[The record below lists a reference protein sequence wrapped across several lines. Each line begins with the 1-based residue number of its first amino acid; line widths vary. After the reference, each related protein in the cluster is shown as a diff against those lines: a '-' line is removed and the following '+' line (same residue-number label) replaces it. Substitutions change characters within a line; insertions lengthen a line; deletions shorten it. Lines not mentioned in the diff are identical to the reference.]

1 MRMHKTLLKLLDK
14 AHDNFG
20 ANLNGRRVDY
30 DYDYGRRY
38 VGKLE
43 SKFYAKI
50 TDDGVLE
57 LQHWGT
63 TILIMT
69 ETEIEYAYAESKSDV
84 DLIKNA
90 IWFMS
95 GQEYEDVHYY
105 PSTDKSFIG
114 GKEITY
120 GETVNIAL

>member
-1 MRMHKTLLKLLDK
+1 MKEHKTLLKLLQK
-14 AHDNFG
+14 AYDNVE
-20 ANLNGRRVDY
+20 ANQNGRQIEY
-30 DYDYGRRY
+30 DFGRRY
-38 VGKLE
+38 IGELE

-50 TDDGVLE
+50 TDDGVRE
-57 LQHWGT
+57 LRHWGT
-63 TILIMT
+63 TILIMS

-105 PSTDKSFIG
+105 PSTGKSFIG

-120 GETVNIAL
+120 GENVNITL

>member
-1 MRMHKTLLKLLDK
+1 MREHKTLLKLLDK
-14 AHDNFG
+14 AYETGD
-20 ANLNGRRVDY
+20 ANQNGRLVYY
-30 DYDYGRRY
+30 DCGNYSIGD
-38 VGKLE
+38 LE
-43 SKFYAKI
+43 SKFYVNI
-50 TDDGVLE
+50 NDDGVLE

-95 GQEYEDVHYY
+95 GAEIEDVHYY
-105 PSTDKSFIG
+105 PSTGKSFIMG
-114 GKEITY
+114 QEITN
-120 GETVNIAL
+120 GENVNIAL

>member
-1 MRMHKTLLKLLDK
+1 MKEHKTLLKLLDK

-20 ANLNGRRVDY
+20 ANINGRRVDY
-30 DYDYGRRY
+30 DFGRRY

-50 TDDGVLE
+50 DDDGVLE

-63 TILIMT
+63 TILIMNKNV
-69 ETEIEYAYAESKSDV
+69 IEYGYAESRSDV

-90 IWFMS
+90 IWFMT
-95 GQEYEDVHYY
+95 GQEYDDVHYY

>member
-1 MRMHKTLLKLLDK
+1 MKEHKTLLKLLQK
-14 AHDNFG
+14 AYDNG
-20 ANLNGRRVDY
+20 EANQNGRQIEY
-30 DYDYGRRY
+30 DFGRRY
-38 VGKLE
+38 VGELE

-63 TILIMT
+63 TILVMT

-114 GKEITY
+114 DKEITY